1 MENYEVLKPI
11 GKGKFAIV
19 YRAQRKGDD
28 ELGKT
33 ATLLGFGGSVLR
45 DVLVA
50 LSFCR

>member
-33 ATLLGFGGSVLR
+33 ATLLVVF
-45 DVLVA
+45 
-50 LSFCR
+50 LSFEMSW